1 MSSIGHKILSVGY
14 TAVGCDYHSMAR
26 GAVISRHSL
35 PLDVRQREVQR
46 VHHEAHL
53 AKALEVHAI
62 DLVVDVGANEGQY
75 GSLLRSLGYLGD
87 IVSFE
92 PISAAYESL
101 CNRVESDER
110 WHAFNLA
117 LGDSSGRL
125 DLNTVDGSTLS
136 SALEFTDLGREIFP
150 EGEHK
155 FEAQSV
161 EMDRLCEVV
170 KRRPDLF
177 ARDNWLLKTDTQGF
191 DLQVLTGSD
200 LRSSPIKL
208 VQCELS
214 VLPLY
219 EGAASY
225 AEVVNWLDSQGFI
238 PLGFWPTFYHGS
250 DMRIVEMDCLMA
262 RA

>member
-1 MSSIGHKILSVGY
+1 MSSIGHKILSAGY

-46 VHHEAHL
+46 VHHEAHV
-53 AKALEVHAI
+53 ARALEVHAI
-62 DLVVDVGANEGQY
+62 DLVIDVGANEGQY
-75 GSLLRSLGYLGD
+75 GSMLRSLGYDGE

-92 PISAAYESL
+92 PISTAYQSL
-101 CNRVESDER
+101 ANRIQSDDG

-117 LGDSSGRL
+117 LGDRSGRL
-125 DLNTVDGSTLS
+125 ELNTVDGSTLS
-136 SALEFTDLGREIFP
+136 SALEFSDLGREIFP

-161 EMDRLCEVV
+161 EMEQLSEVV
-170 KRRPDLF
+170 NRRPDLF
-177 ARDNWLLKTDTQGF
+177 AFKNWLLKTDTQGF
-191 DLQVLTGSD
+191 DLQVLTGANLPS
-200 LRSSPIKL
+200 LPVKL

-225 AEVVNWLDSQGFI
+225 AEVVSWLDGQGFV

-262 RA
+262 KA